1 MARSILITQ
10 CLQNDFVKPIGKLDR
25 LPNKLHIGYEETKR
39 LMGENPEEGPVA
51 RVMRW
56 ACEQPE
62 ESLALIHIRDWH
74 DPCDPAQAAHLAHF
88 GSHCVEGTDG
98 ATFAF
103 GEPDGGGKKPVIIN
117 SPTLNDFHDTGL
129 SGILSAFKGESVK
142 VGIMGVW
149 TEAKVT
155 FLAYELGSRY
165 PSFRIAVCS
174 ALTASSSTAMHFL
187 ALDQLTKLLG
197 VEVYHSVGKFIEFL
211 GGDEM
216 PVPLLASGA
225 GGPKIEGLEDAPE
238 ADLGLIRHL
247 FRDCRSVTLKPLTG
261 GFSGSAALAARSVDI
276 LGHEQAPHVVKIGPR
291 DAIGQER
298 TAFERIEP
306 VLGNSAPRVADFA
319 DMGDRGAIKY
329 RYATMGKDHS
339 TTFKKLYCGGMDSAQ
354 TDKILDTV
362 FIDQL
367 GRLYA
372 AGTLEKCDILD
383 YYQFSPDRAA
393 NVRKRVEEL
402 IGAPAEGDTLR
413 FPDGRVFPNL
423 CLFYE
428 STLSSLSNR
437 RPDYAYHS
445 YVHGDLNGANIVIDA
460 SGNVWLIDFFHTH
473 RGHVLK
479 DLIKLENDLLYIYT
493 QIKTDADFD
502 DALKVSDALSSVGD
516 LAEPLPDLAI
526 SSPSISRTVQT
537 LRKLRSFYPPLI
549 RDNSDPL
556 QWRAGAMR
564 YAVHTLS
571 FDESATAQKKWAL
584 YTASLLGEK
593 IRAGYQR

>member
-1 MARSILITQ
+1 MAQSILITQ

-39 LMGENPEEGPVA
+39 LMGENPNEGPVA

-56 ACEQPE
+56 ACEQPGDR
-62 ESLALIHIRDWH
+62 LAVIHIRDWH
-74 DPCDPAQAAHLAHF
+74 DPSDPAQAPHLAHF
-88 GSHCVEGTDG
+88 GAHCAQGTEG
-98 ATFAF
+98 AAFAF
-103 GEPDGGGKKPVIIN
+103 NEPEDGGKKTFIVN
-117 SPTLNDFHDTGL
+117 SPTLNDFHGTGL
-129 SGILSAFKGESVK
+129 AGILSAFEGKPVK

-149 TEAKVT
+149 TEAKVM

-187 ALDQLTKLLG
+187 SLDQMSKLLG
-197 VEVYHSVGKFIEFL
+197 VETHSSVGRFIEFL
-211 GGDEM
+211 GGEALDI
-216 PVPLLASGA
+216 PSPATYAGA
-225 GGPKIEGLEDAPE
+225 AKIEGLDDAPE

-261 GFSGSAALAARSVDI
+261 GFSGSAALAAQSVDI
-276 LGHEQAPHVVKIGPR
+276 LGQEQAPHVVKIGPR
-291 DAIGQER
+291 DAMGQER
-298 TAFERIEP
+298 MAFERIEA

-329 RYATMGKDHS
+329 RYATMGRGAS
-339 TTFKKLYCGGMDSAQ
+339 TTFKKLYCDGMDSAQ
-354 TDKILDTV
+354 TAKILETV
-362 FIDQL
+362 FVDQL
-367 GRLYA
+367 GRLYT
-372 AGTLEKCDILD
+372 AGNLEKCDLLE
-383 YYQFSPDRAA
+383 YYQFSPARAA
-393 NVRKRVEEL
+393 NVRQRVEEL
-402 IGAPAEGDTLR
+402 LGTPADGETLR
-413 FPDGRVFPNL
+413 FPNGRRFPNL

-428 STLSSLSNR
+428 SALPSLADR

-445 YVHGDLNGANIVIDA
+445 FVHGDLNGANIVIDA
-460 SGNVWLIDFFHTH
+460 NNNVWLIDFFHTH

-502 DALKVSDALSSVGD
+502 DALKVSDALSSVTD
-516 LAEPLPDLAI
+516 LAVPLPELNIA
-526 SSPSISRTVQT
+526 SPSIRRSLQT

-549 RDNSDPL
+549 RDNTDPL
-556 QWRAGAMR
+556 QWSAGAMR

-571 FDESATAQKKWAL
+571 FDESDTAQKKWAL

-593 IRAGYQR
+593 IRADYQS

>member
-1 MARSILITQ
+1 MAQSILITQ

-39 LMGENPEEGPVA
+39 LMGENPAEGPVA
-51 RVMRW
+51 SVMRW
-56 ACEQPE
+56 AVAQPE
-62 ESLALIHIRDWH
+62 ERLSIIHIRDWH
-74 DPCDPAQAAHLAHF
+74 NPGDPAQAGHFAHF
-88 GSHCVEGTDG
+88 GAHCVAGTEGAEFAFAAPDG
-98 ATFAF
+98 AGRKTVVV
-103 GEPDGGGKKPVIIN
+103 D
-117 SPTLNDFHDTGL
+117 SPTLNDFHGTALAGMLSSFEGL
-129 SGILSAFKGESVK
+129 PVK
-142 VGIMGVW
+142 VGVMGVW

-187 ALDQLTKLLG
+187 ALDQMAKLLG
-197 VEVYHSVGKFIEFL
+197 VEVYPSVGKFIEFL
-211 GGDEM
+211 GGEALSA
-216 PVPLLASGA
+216 PSLKHASDR
-225 GGPKIEGLEDAPE
+225 PEIEGLDDGSE

-247 FRDCRSVTLKPLTG
+247 FRDCRKVAIEPLTG
-261 GFSGSAALAARSVDI
+261 GFSGSAALSARSVDI

-319 DMGDRGAIKY
+319 DMRERGAIKY

-354 TDKILDTV
+354 TEKILETV
-362 FIDQL
+362 FVEQL
-367 GRLYA
+367 GRLYS
-372 AGTLEKCDILD
+372 AGTLEKCDLLD
-383 YYQFSPDRAA
+383 YYQFSPDRAVS
-393 NVRKRVEEL
+393 VRKRVEAL
-402 IGAPAEGDTLR
+402 IGAPADGETLR
-413 FPDGRVFPNL
+413 FPNARSFPNL

-428 STLSSLSNR
+428 SSMPSLSNR

-460 SGNVWLIDFFHTH
+460 NGNVWLIDFFHTH

-493 QIKTDADFD
+493 QIKSDADFD
-502 DALKVSDALSSVGD
+502 EALQVSDALASVTD
-516 LAEPLPDLAI
+516 LAAPLPKLAI
-526 SSPSISRTVQT
+526 SSPSIHRSFQT
-537 LRKLRSFYPPLI
+537 LRKLRSFYPSLI

-556 QWRAGAMR
+556 QWSVGAMR

-571 FDESATAQKKWAL
+571 FDESDAMQKKWAL